1 MRTLGMAVLAFA
13 VAWATSTGAF
23 ACGGRGGGGSSCA
36 RSGGAKLTGPSSYH
50 VNAMMQE
57 KMRQAYLQQLQ
68 VRAAQH
74 AADQEKRAAM
84 AAQRRAE
91 LLERRERSRERN
103 LVKHQR

>member
-1 MRTLGMAVLAFA
+1 
-13 VAWATSTGAF
+13 
-23 ACGGRGGGGSSCA
+23 
-36 RSGGAKLTGPSSYH
+36 
-50 VNAMMQE
+50 
-57 KMRQAYLQQLQ
+57 MRQAYLQQLQ